1 MRTKYSIDT
10 QYEILVRLSLSL
22 FAANPDTWAVTFK
35 DLVNAATSYGTM
47 GKEDLMEERLITP
60 ELCKEML
67 DDPQVSSYQRLYVY
81 LILSFYFSSRP
92 HWQEPGIRLKTRL
105 TSTVLSPLKFS

>member
-22 FAANPDTWAVTFK
+22 FAANPDKWTVTFK
-35 DLVNAATSYGTM
+35 DL
-47 GKEDLMEERLITP
+47 
-60 ELCKEML
+60 ELL
-67 DDPQVSSYQRLYVY
+67 DDPQVSSYQCLYAY
-81 LILSFYFSSRP
+81 LTLSFYFSSRP

-105 TSTVLSPLKFS
+105 TNTVLSPLQFSQNFFQQI

>member
-67 DDPQVSSYQRLYVY
+67 DDPQVSIAINDYTFILYY
-81 LILSFYFSSRP
+81 HSILARGRIGKNL
-92 HWQEPGIRLKTRL
+92 E
-105 TSTVLSPLKFS
+105 